1 MQSVTKNM
9 KKARPKFWF
18 LKQFLSPQFKKILP
32 ELAEHYNF
40 QYGLVSYAWP
50 HWLHKQQQKQ
60 RIIWAYKV
68 LFLDVLFPLREVKK
82 IIFVDADQVCRTDMT
97 ELWDFDLKGNSLAY
111 TPFCSDRK
119 DMEGF
124 RFWNQ
129 GYWKNYLR
137 GKLYHISALFVVDI
151 AQFRKKYHGD
161 QFRMIYD
168 SLSKDPN
175 SLSNLDQDLP
185 NYAQHHVP
193 ITSLPQ
199 NWLWCETWCSEESKA
214 KAKTIDLCNNPKT
227 KEHKLTSARRI
238 ISEWQSYDDE
248 IRQFESQLT

>member
-1 MQSVTKNM
+1 MKNST
-9 KKARPKFWF
+9 PKFWF
-18 LKQFLSPQFKKILP
+18 LKQFLSPQFKTVLP
-32 ELAEHYNF
+32 QLAKHYGF
-40 QYGLVSYAWP
+40 KYGLVSYAWP

-68 LFLDVLFPLREVKK
+68 LFLDVLFPLRQVKK

-97 ELWDFDLKGNSLAY
+97 ELWDFDMKGNSLAY

-129 GYWKNYLR
+129 GYWQQHLR
-137 GKLYHISALFVVDI
+137 GKPYHISALYAVDI
-151 AQFRKKYHGD
+151 AQFRRQYHGD
-161 QFRMIYD
+161 QLRMYYD

-185 NYAQHHVP
+185 NYAQHVVP

-199 NWLWCETWCSEESKA
+199 NWLWCETWCSEESKS

-227 KEHKLTSARRI
+227 KEHKLTSAKRI
-238 ISEWQSYDDE
+238 VPEWTEYDEE
-248 IRQFESQLT
+248 IRRYESTLSNQS